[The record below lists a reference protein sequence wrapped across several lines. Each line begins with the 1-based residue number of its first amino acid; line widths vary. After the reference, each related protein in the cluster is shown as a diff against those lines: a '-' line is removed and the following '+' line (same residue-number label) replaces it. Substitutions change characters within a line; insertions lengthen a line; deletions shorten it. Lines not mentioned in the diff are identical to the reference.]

1 MKGGPSVAVSLIAV
15 EDAGLALV
23 PNRKRH
29 TQQQRCYHDSRFVA
43 GSAGLLFL
51 FKHAEKRPLG
61 NACCS
66 RHARPV
72 KRKQRSERGSQSQDH
87 QPGQRQ

>member
-29 TQQQRCYHDSRFVA
+29 TQQHRCFHDSCSVA
-43 GSAGLLFL
+43 VAVIAGLCSHL
-51 FKHAEKRPLG
+51 EKRPLG
-61 NACCS
+61 
-66 RHARPV
+66 RG
-72 KRKQRSERGSQSQDH
+72 KRWIEKQPWCLEGVEEGSERAPGSSR
-87 QPGQRQ
+87 RQLQ